1 MRHGEAE
8 VGGTDSC
15 RSLSRKGLE
24 QTAAVVS
31 AWLQR
36 KPTIQV
42 AYRSPL
48 MRASQTTDELI
59 SQFPE
64 LHFKVANWLLPT
76 TNPESMLQKLE
87 KICQLPVFDQ
97 SPSLA
102 EESAGLLLVGHNPV
116 LSALWTILQGES
128 SRHPLL
134 LKTSQLVCLDVFALS
149 HDGGAFV
156 YTVEP

>member
-8 VGGTDSC
+8 VSGRVRCCSPW
-15 RSLSRKGLE
+15 RKRRE
-24 QTAAVVS
+24 QTAAAVN
-31 AWLQR
+31 AWLHR
-36 KPTIQV
+36 KLTIQV
-42 AYRSPL
+42 AYRSPV
-48 MRASQTTDELI
+48 MRASQITDELT

-64 LHFKVANWLLPT
+64 LHFKVADWLLPA
-76 TNPESMLQKLE
+76 TNPEGMLQKLG

-128 SRHPLL
+128 LRHPLL
-134 LKTSQLVCLDVFALS
+134 MRTSQLVRLDVFALS

>member
-1 MRHGEAE
+1 
-8 VGGTDSC
+8 
-15 RSLSRKGLE
+15 
-24 QTAAVVS
+24 
-31 AWLQR
+31 
-36 KPTIQV
+36 
-42 AYRSPL
+42 
-48 MRASQTTDELI
+48 
-59 SQFPE
+59 
-64 LHFKVANWLLPT
+64 
-76 TNPESMLQKLE
+76 MLQKLG

-97 SPSLA
+97 SPTLA

-134 LKTSQLVCLDVFALS
+134 MTTSQLVCLDVFALS

>member
-24 QTAAVVS
+24 QTAAVAS

-48 MRASQTTDELI
+48 MRASQTADELT

-64 LHFKVANWLLPT
+64 LHFKVADWLLPT
-76 TNPESMLQKLE
+76 TNPESMLEKLG

-116 LSALWTILQGES
+116 LSALWTIQQGES

-134 LKTSQLVCLDVFALS
+134 MRTSQLVCLDVFALS

-156 YTVEP
+156 YTEEP

>member
-15 RSLSRKGLE
+15 RGLSSKGLA
-24 QTAAVVS
+24 QTAAVAS

-42 AYRSPL
+42 AYRSPV
-48 MRASQTTDELI
+48 MRASQITDELT

-64 LHFKVANWLLPT
+64 LHFKVADWLLPA
-76 TNPESMLQKLE
+76 TNPEGMLQKLG

-128 SRHPLL
+128 LRHPLL
-134 LKTSQLVCLDVFALS
+134 MRTSQLVRLDVFALS